1 MKTFNELKK
10 NLKKDYKP
18 FTKIDLAILGD
29 SATQL
34 LNVSIKGCSYEYKI
48 NLNIYEADYNQ
59 IEYEILNYNSNL
71 YKVQP
76 KYILIYFSSKKLI
89 DKFYSIPLNER
100 EIFANSYTENV
111 IELIQVAQ
119 SKLNESI
126 ILLCNFQEIDDSIFG
141 HQANKISKSFL
152 YQCRKINFLLSEY
165 TLEKNNVLIVDLAG
179 LQNKYGIERCFNSN
193 IYITTEMVLSTD
205 ILPNVAEIILNIIN
219 VRLGVLHKCVILDL
233 DNTLWGGVI
242 GDDGYENIEIGTL
255 GIGKVFTEF
264 QKWLKELKHR
274 GIILAVCSKN
284 NESVAKE
291 AFLKNKE
298 MVLKL
303 EDISVFM
310 ANWDNKADNIKTIQ
324 SILNIGFSSMIFID
338 DNPVERQIVKENI
351 PEITVPN
358 LPEDP
363 ACYLEY
369 LYGLNLFENTGITS
383 EDSNRTNLYQIENQR
398 LYLKKSFVDEKEFLK
413 SLEMLSLVE
422 GFNKNNLSRVAQLS
436 QRSNQFNLRTMRYD
450 ESDIINYESSNQ
462 YENFTFTLND
472 KFGENGLI
480 CVVVL
485 KQTKE
490 ATMFIENWFMSCR
503 VLKRGM
509 ENFVLNIIVNKM
521 KLKGVKQIE
530 GEYIPSTKN
539 QIVVNHY
546 YDLGFTETNGK
557 WVLDINSYLERETY
571 INFK

>member
-1 MKTFNELKK
+1 
-10 NLKKDYKP
+10 
-18 FTKIDLAILGD
+18 
-29 SATQL
+29 
-34 LNVSIKGCSYEYKI
+34 
-48 NLNIYEADYNQ
+48 
-59 IEYEILNYNSNL
+59 
-71 YKVQP
+71 
-76 KYILIYFSSKKLI
+76 
-89 DKFYSIPLNER
+89 
-100 EIFANSYTENV
+100 
-111 IELIQVAQ
+111 
-119 SKLNESI
+119 
-126 ILLCNFQEIDDSIFG
+126 
-141 HQANKISKSFL
+141 
-152 YQCRKINFLLSEY
+152 
-165 TLEKNNVLIVDLAG
+165 
-179 LQNKYGIERCFNSN
+179 
-193 IYITTEMVLSTD
+193 MVLSTD

-255 GIGKVFTEF
+255 GIGKAFTEF

-324 SILNIGFSSMIFID
+324 SILNIGFSSMVFID

-383 EDSNRTNLYQIENQR
+383 EDSNRTNLYQIEHQR
-398 LYLKKSFVDEKEFLK
+398 LNLKKSFVDEKEFLK

-509 ENFVLNIIVNKM
+509 ENFVLN
-521 KLKGVKQIE
+521 
-530 GEYIPSTKN
+530 T
-539 QIVVNHY
+539 
-546 YDLGFTETNGK
+546 
-557 WVLDINSYLERETY
+557 
-571 INFK
+571 

>member
-10 NLKKDYKP
+10 NLKKDYNS
-18 FTKIDLAILGD
+18 FTKVDLAILGD

-59 IEYEILNYNSNL
+59 IEYEILNQDSNL

-100 EIFANSYTENV
+100 EGFAKSYTENV

-193 IYITTEMVLSTD
+193 IDISTEMVLSTD

-255 GIGKVFTEF
+255 GIGKAFTEF

-324 SILNIGFSSMIFID
+324 SILNIGFSSMVFID

-383 EDSNRTNLYQIENQR
+383 EDSNRTNLYQIEHQR
-398 LYLKKSFVDEKEFLK
+398 LNLKKSFVDEKEFLK

-436 QRSNQFNLRTMRYD
+436 QRSNQFNLRTIRYD

-509 ENFVLNIIVNKM
+509 ENFVLNTIVNKM
-521 KLKGVKQIE
+521 KLKGVKKIE
-530 GEYIPSTKN
+530 GEYIPSKKN

-546 YDLGFTETNGK
+546 NDLGFTETNGK
-557 WVLDINSYLERETY
+557 WVLDVNSYLERETY

>member
-10 NLKKDYKP
+10 NLKKDYNS
-18 FTKIDLAILGD
+18 FTKVDLAILGD

-59 IEYEILNYNSNL
+59 IEYEILNQDSNL

-100 EIFANSYTENV
+100 EGFAKSFTENV

-193 IYITTEMVLSTD
+193 IYISTEMVLSTD

-255 GIGKVFTEF
+255 GIGKAFTEF

-310 ANWDNKADNIKTIQ
+310 ANWDNKADNIKIIQ
-324 SILNIGFSSMIFID
+324 SILNIGFSSMVFID

-383 EDSNRTNLYQIENQR
+383 EDSNRTNLYQIEHQR
-398 LYLKKSFVDEKEFLK
+398 LNLKKSFVDEKEFLK

-485 KQTKE
+485 KQTKD

-509 ENFVLNIIVNKM
+509 ENFVLNTIVNKM

-546 YDLGFTETNGK
+546 NDLGFTETKGK
-557 WVLDINSYLERETY
+557 WVLDVNSYLERETY

>member
-1 MKTFNELKK
+1 
-10 NLKKDYKP
+10 
-18 FTKIDLAILGD
+18 
-29 SATQL
+29 
-34 LNVSIKGCSYEYKI
+34 
-48 NLNIYEADYNQ
+48 
-59 IEYEILNYNSNL
+59 
-71 YKVQP
+71 
-76 KYILIYFSSKKLI
+76 
-89 DKFYSIPLNER
+89 
-100 EIFANSYTENV
+100 
-111 IELIQVAQ
+111 
-119 SKLNESI
+119 
-126 ILLCNFQEIDDSIFG
+126 
-141 HQANKISKSFL
+141 
-152 YQCRKINFLLSEY
+152 
-165 TLEKNNVLIVDLAG
+165 
-179 LQNKYGIERCFNSN
+179 
-193 IYITTEMVLSTD
+193 MV
-205 ILPNVAEIILNIIN
+205 
-219 VRLGVLHKCVILDL
+219 
-233 DNTLWGGVI
+233 
-242 GDDGYENIEIGTL
+242 
-255 GIGKVFTEF
+255 
-264 QKWLKELKHR
+264 
-274 GIILAVCSKN
+274 
-284 NESVAKE
+284 
-291 AFLKNKE
+291 
-298 MVLKL
+298 
-303 EDISVFM
+303 
-310 ANWDNKADNIKTIQ
+310 
-324 SILNIGFSSMIFID
+324 FID

-383 EDSNRTNLYQIENQR
+383 EDSNRTNLYQIEHQR
-398 LYLKKSFVDEKEFLK
+398 LNLKKSFVDEKEFLK

-485 KQTKE
+485 KQTKD

-509 ENFVLNIIVNKM
+509 ENFVLNTIVNKM
-521 KLKGVKQIE
+521 KLKGIKQIE

-546 YDLGFTETNGK
+546 NDLGFTETKGK
-557 WVLDINSYLERETY
+557 WVLDVNSYLERETY

>member
-10 NLKKDYKP
+10 NLKKDYNS
-18 FTKIDLAILGD
+18 FTKVDLAILGD

-59 IEYEILNYNSNL
+59 IEYEILNQDSNL

-100 EIFANSYTENV
+100 EDFAKSYTENV
-111 IELIQVAQ
+111 IELIKVAQ

-126 ILLCNFQEIDDSIFG
+126 ILLCNFQEIDDSIYG

-255 GIGKVFTEF
+255 GIGKAFTEF
-264 QKWLKELKHR
+264 QK
-274 GIILAVCSKN
+274 
-284 NESVAKE
+284 
-291 AFLKNKE
+291 
-298 MVLKL
+298 
-303 EDISVFM
+303 
-310 ANWDNKADNIKTIQ
+310 
-324 SILNIGFSSMIFID
+324 
-338 DNPVERQIVKENI
+338 
-351 PEITVPN
+351 
-358 LPEDP
+358 
-363 ACYLEY
+363 
-369 LYGLNLFENTGITS
+369 
-383 EDSNRTNLYQIENQR
+383 
-398 LYLKKSFVDEKEFLK
+398 
-413 SLEMLSLVE
+413 
-422 GFNKNNLSRVAQLS
+422 
-436 QRSNQFNLRTMRYD
+436 
-450 ESDIINYESSNQ
+450 
-462 YENFTFTLND
+462 
-472 KFGENGLI
+472 
-480 CVVVL
+480 
-485 KQTKE
+485 
-490 ATMFIENWFMSCR
+490 
-503 VLKRGM
+503 
-509 ENFVLNIIVNKM
+509 
-521 KLKGVKQIE
+521 
-530 GEYIPSTKN
+530 
-539 QIVVNHY
+539 
-546 YDLGFTETNGK
+546 
-557 WVLDINSYLERETY
+557 
-571 INFK
+571 

>member
-10 NLKKDYKP
+10 NLKKDYNS
-18 FTKIDLAILGD
+18 FTKVDLAILGD

-59 IEYEILNYNSNL
+59 IEYEILNQDSNL

-100 EIFANSYTENV
+100 EGFAKSYTENV
-111 IELIQVAQ
+111 IELIKVAQ

-126 ILLCNFQEIDDSIFG
+126 ILLCNFQEIDDSIYG

-255 GIGKVFTEF
+255 GIGKAFTEF
-264 QKWLKELKHR
+264 QKWLKELKKR

-324 SILNIGFSSMIFID
+324 SILNIGFSSMVFID

-369 LYGLNLFENTGITS
+369 LYGLNLFENTGITN
-383 EDSNRTNLYQIENQR
+383 EDSNRTNLYQIEHQR
-398 LYLKKSFVDEKEFLK
+398 LNLKKSFVDEKEFLK

-509 ENFVLNIIVNKM
+509 ENFVLNTIVNKM

-546 YDLGFTETNGK
+546 NDLGFTETNGN

>member
-1 MKTFNELKK
+1 
-10 NLKKDYKP
+10 
-18 FTKIDLAILGD
+18 
-29 SATQL
+29 
-34 LNVSIKGCSYEYKI
+34 
-48 NLNIYEADYNQ
+48 
-59 IEYEILNYNSNL
+59 
-71 YKVQP
+71 
-76 KYILIYFSSKKLI
+76 
-89 DKFYSIPLNER
+89 
-100 EIFANSYTENV
+100 
-111 IELIQVAQ
+111 
-119 SKLNESI
+119 
-126 ILLCNFQEIDDSIFG
+126 
-141 HQANKISKSFL
+141 
-152 YQCRKINFLLSEY
+152 
-165 TLEKNNVLIVDLAG
+165 
-179 LQNKYGIERCFNSN
+179 
-193 IYITTEMVLSTD
+193 MVLSTD

>member
-10 NLKKDYKP
+10 NLKKDYNS
-18 FTKIDLAILGD
+18 FTKVDLAILGD

-59 IEYEILNYNSNL
+59 IEYEILNQDSNL

-100 EIFANSYTENV
+100 EGFAKSYTENV

-193 IYITTEMVLSTD
+193 IYISTEMVLSTD

-255 GIGKVFTEF
+255 GIGKAFTEF

-324 SILNIGFSSMIFID
+324 SILNIGFSSMVFID

-363 ACYLEY
+363 AYYLEY

-383 EDSNRTNLYQIENQR
+383 EDSNRTNLYQIEHQR
-398 LYLKKSFVDEKEFLK
+398 LNLKKSFVDEKEFLK

-436 QRSNQFNLRTMRYD
+436 QRSNQFNLRTIRYD

-509 ENFVLNIIVNKM
+509 ENFVLNTIVNKM

-546 YDLGFTETNGK
+546 NDLGFTETNGK